1 MKKRYWFY
9 LILLVAV
16 LVVCRGI
23 QIGYRHTHPLHHL
36 TILHVNDTHAQL
48 EPVKSGELA
57 GQGGAIERAAFVD
70 SVRVADGPEN
80 VLVLH
85 AGDFSQGTSY
95 FSEFGGPLMVQVL
108 NAIGY
113 DAVTLGNHEFDNG
126 IEDLT
131 ERVKTLRPEVK
142 VVCANLD
149 LTPFEL
155 GEYVKPYAIVR
166 KAGLKIGIIGLESDI
181 STNVTKTVS
190 ARLQQLDNVEVV
202 NRWAAHLH
210 ETEKCDMIILLSH
223 AGYRADQDIV
233 PQTRWI
239 DLVVGGHTHTFV
251 DDLLYVADA
260 DGRQVPVIT
269 DGCWGLE
276 MGQVNVRRRFSAAR

>member
-1 MKKRYWFY
+1 MRRA
-9 LILLVAV
+9 LICLAAAALAVCACQQPKLV
-16 LVVCRGI
+16 
-23 QIGYRHTHPLHHL
+23 
-36 TILHVNDTHAQL
+36 ILHTNDTHSHF
-48 EPVKSGELA
+48 EPVRGSEYDGL
-57 GQGGAIERAAFVD
+57 GGVVERAAFVD
-70 SVRVADGPEN
+70 SVRAVHGTDR
-80 VLVLH
+80 VLLLH
-85 AGDFSQGTSY
+85 AGDFGQGTSY
-95 FSEFGGPLMVQVL
+95 FTELGGTLEPKMINDL
-108 NAIGY
+108 GY
-113 DAVTLGNHEFDNG
+113 DCVTLGNHEFDNG

-210 ETEKCDMIILLSH
+210 EAEKCDMIILLSH
-223 AGYRADQDIV
+223 AGYGADQDIV